1 VRRVLAA
8 RASGIV
14 RDLQQVIDGV
24 LPDHGVRLVEHPRG
38 GGILIRPVD
47 VSGELAPIPLFI
59 GGQARATAVVRFS
72 LSVESSTGRFIT
84 ETSQFRLAVD
94 NDRDPLVRL
103 EYDRAVTRAPVAHW
117 HVHAERGA
125 FTQMLATSA
134 ATGRGRREPSRI
146 SSVHYPVGGP
156 RFRPSLED
164 FLLFLVEECGFD
176 ARPGWRTVVTEARAR
191 WQSMQARLLAHDH
204 PLEVAAGLRDVGWQ
218 VRPPVP
224 TSAETA
230 SLS

>member
-1 VRRVLAA
+1 MRRVLAA
-8 RASGIV
+8 RASGVV
-14 RDLQQVIDGV
+14 RDLQQVVDGV
-24 LPDHGVRLVEHPRG
+24 LPDHGVRFVEHRKG

-47 VSGELAPIPLFI
+47 ASGELAPIPLLI
-59 GGQARATAVVRFS
+59 AGRTAATAVVRFS
-72 LSVESSTGRFIT
+72 LSVESTTGRFVT
-84 ETSQFRLAVD
+84 ETSQFRLAAD
-94 NDRDPLVRL
+94 TDRDPLVRL

-125 FTQMLATSA
+125 FTDVLAIAA

-176 ARPGWRTVVTEARAR
+176 ARPGWRTAVAEGQAR
-191 WQSMQARLLAHDH
+191 WQSTQARLLAHDH
-204 PLEVAAGLRDVGWQ
+204 PLDVAAGLRDLGWQ
-218 VRPPVP
+218 VDAPPP
-224 TSAETA
+224 TPGGAA
-230 SLS
+230 QLS